1 MHLNSMSARSRNAR
15 VARNCTNMEYQSRFT
30 RHMRA
35 MRRAYTHLSLSH
47 SSVYARIN
55 GSAFIYIHVYIDVTG
70 DVCACPRSADWGIF
84 RVSPKKTTDVQ
95 PQNQSWP
102 RLMRAN
108 VLPSSSSDWSVWS
121 VPRHISASSNLF
133 FCRLPPRRV
142 IDKGI
147 SVILRINERAALH
160 YPL

>member
-1 MHLNSMSARSRNAR
+1 VSGIAVSNVIIIMHLNSMSARSRNAR

-70 DVCACPRSADWGIF
+70 DVCACPRLRYFPRISEKNDRRPTAKPVVAATDARERPPILFVRLIGMICAASYFCFFQSFFLSA
-84 RVSPKKTTDVQ
+84 P
-95 PQNQSWP
+95 
-102 RLMRAN
+102 
-108 VLPSSSSDWSVWS
+108 
-121 VPRHISASSNLF
+121 
-133 FCRLPPRRV
+133 
-142 IDKGI
+142 
-147 SVILRINERAALH
+147 AAPCNWQR
-160 YPL
+160 Y

>member
-1 MHLNSMSARSRNAR
+1 MSGIAVSNVIIIMHLNSMSARSRNAR

-30 RHMRA
+30 RHMRT
-35 MRRAYTHLSLSH
+35 MRRAYTYLSLSH

-102 RLMRAN
+102 RLMRERPPILFVRLIGMICA
-108 VLPSSSSDWSVWS
+108 
-121 VPRHISASSNLF
+121 ASYFCF
-133 FCRLPPRRV
+133 FQSFFLSTPATPCNWQR
-142 IDKGI
+142 
-147 SVILRINERAALH
+147 
-160 YPL
+160 Y